1 MTATPTMLENRKFWM
16 ITKHSRHTEPVSQEG
31 AESWCAYRRAEA
43 EGITSTFKHDYLPLD
58 PEVQEDIKPIYED
71 LSRYELLDRCKG
83 NNTQNNNESY
93 NGLLWHFSPKH
104 LHNGFK
110 TIELSNNFATAIFN
124 DGYSSI
130 LKIFNVMGVIVGPA
144 ARDFAALK
152 DHTRIRIADYR
163 QRASS
168 KEGRSSRRKAS
179 SAEQALFEEE
189 EGVLYGP
196 GIAD

>member
-1 MTATPTMLENRKFWM
+1 MSFIIHRKLCLVPREWLGFMDNLEVLVCKYFFLNP
-16 ITKHSRHTEPVSQEG
+16 IG
-31 AESWCAYRRAEA
+31 Y
-43 EGITSTFKHDYLPLD
+43 IILLD
-58 PEVQEDIKPIYED
+58 PEVQEAIKPIYED

-83 NNTQNNNESY
+83 NNTENNNESY

-130 LKIFNVMGVIVGPA
+130 LKIFNVMGVIVGPCA
-144 ARDFAALK
+144 RARDFAALK
-152 DHTRIRIADYR
+152 DDTRIRIADHR

-179 SAEQALFEEE
+179 SAKQALFEEE
-189 EGVLYGP
+189 EGELYGP

>member
-1 MTATPTMLENRKFWM
+1 MKCIKQSGQHFIISVQLTKTQIIKIVQKALKVGALIAARKL
-16 ITKHSRHTEPVSQEG
+16 K
-31 AESWCAYRRAEA
+31 

-58 PEVQEDIKPIYED
+58 PEVQEAIKPIYED

-130 LKIFNVMGVIVGPA
+130 LKIFNVMEVIVGPA

-152 DHTRIRIADYR
+152 NDTRIRIADYR